1 MSSNPKPNA
10 RARQG
15 RLASLAIVLTA
26 VFWMAATWAGGY
38 WDWPQR
44 VRALFDL
51 LALAGFAFALI
62 LTFRI
67 WRQSQKDEG

>member
-1 MSSNPKPNA
+1 MSGDPKPNA
-10 RARQG
+10 RAMQS

-26 VFWMAATWAGGY
+26 VLWMAATWAGGH

-51 LALAGFAFALI
+51 LALAGFVFALI

-67 WRQSQKDEG
+67 WRQGQKDEG